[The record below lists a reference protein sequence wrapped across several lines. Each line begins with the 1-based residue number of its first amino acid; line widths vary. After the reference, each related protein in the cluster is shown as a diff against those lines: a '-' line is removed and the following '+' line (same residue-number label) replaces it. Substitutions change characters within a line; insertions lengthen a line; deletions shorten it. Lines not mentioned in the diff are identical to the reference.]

1 MEGRKPNVIKFPIR
15 CSSSISIIP
24 YNPLPVPLQDTMA
37 LRSLAPNSTEAFT
50 GEVCLK
56 FPPKIVSPGLPALFL
71 DKRRKSN
78 FMDYSAPRLQ
88 LQVILF
94 YVLTQATH
102 ILLKNLG
109 LPLFVFQIL
118 AGMIF
123 RVSDLG
129 DYRYLINRSEDSV
142 AVLGAIGGIGF
153 LFFLFLSGV
162 KMDVS
167 LMFKSGMKA
176 VYFGFLTALVPL
188 LACLIMDNAYYP
200 DDDFFNTNKFFLAV
214 SYAGTSFPV
223 IHNLLSELNILNSEL
238 GRLGLSAALIG
249 DMVTLVLT
257 ICSLWMK
264 AQGEVGTK
272 RVLQD
277 VGWAI
282 LFLVIVVFAL
292 RLGIKWMVKHIPKTS
307 QKKDICFYLV
317 ILAFL
322 LSPRITQLFHLH
334 PKSGPFIL
342 GLVVP
347 DGPPLGST
355 LVEKL
360 DPIISGLFLPIFATT
375 CGLRVDLASF
385 KKDSKFQ
392 INQPIAAVVTLV
404 VKFGVS
410 LALAM
415 FCKMPMRDS
424 LVLAFVMISK
434 GIVEIGYYSSMY
446 DSMVISKP
454 LYAFMIIMNIFIAT
468 IVSILV
474 KWLYDPSRKYLC
486 FHKKTIMN
494 SKPNQELRVLGCVHV
509 PGNVNSIIN
518 LLNACCP
525 TRESSIAL
533 DVLHLVKL
541 SGRATPLFI
550 AHHKQKIMT
559 SDDLYSENVVMAFEQ
574 FERDHPEVMSLNVF
588 TAISPPHL
596 MYEDICNL
604 AIDHSTSFIVLPFH
618 QRWYIDRSIESE
630 DQTIRR
636 LNCDILK
643 MAPCSVGILVEG
655 RRKLSSSTFR
665 DTSSSESYSS
675 YNTVVI
681 FVGGKDDREALALA
695 KRISQDKSV
704 SLTVIH
710 LKAKNSIGTILD
722 ENDRALDDEMLSGIK
737 GSVNITYLEEQVSD
751 GPETS
756 DFLRSIV
763 EKYQLFIV
771 GRRYKYED
779 PQTSGL
785 GNWCE
790 FEEIA
795 SSKLSG
801 SLSTNKQN
809 KSLIASVERYK
820 SLTLLNLGGL
830 SLELSPELELSS
842 EVSSWIGAGEG
853 GGVMFCGRSTTC
865 DGVTSCSST
874 KYGKKS

>member
-1 MEGRKPNVIKFPIR
+1 
-15 CSSSISIIP
+15 
-24 YNPLPVPLQDTMA
+24 MA

-292 RLGIKWMVKHIPKTS
+292 RLGIKWM
-307 QKKDICFYLV
+307 
-317 ILAFL
+317 
-322 LSPRITQLFHLH
+322 
-334 PKSGPFIL
+334 
-342 GLVVP
+342 
-347 DGPPLGST
+347 
-355 LVEKL
+355 
-360 DPIISGLFLPIFATT
+360 
-375 CGLRVDLASF
+375 
-385 KKDSKFQ
+385 DSKFQ

-790 FEEIA
+790 FEEIGIIGD
-795 SSKLSG
+795 L
-801 SLSTNKQN
+801 
-809 KSLIASVERYK
+809 
-820 SLTLLNLGGL
+820 
-830 SLELSPELELSS
+830 LSS
-842 EVSSWIGAGEG
+842 SDFIGNYS
-853 GGVMFCGRSTTC
+853 VLIVQQQQR
-865 DGVTSCSST
+865 TS
-874 KYGKKS
+874 